1 MESELSKNNNDSK
14 SHSSAAANIQCKL
27 AVGSVNDSMEAQADA
42 VADQVMRLPAN
53 GIVQRKCS
61 KCEEE
66 EKAQRKPITSFIQKK
81 EASGNTSIASDAVS
95 NKIQETKGSGASLDT
110 PTKNFMES
118 RFGTD
123 FSGVRIHTDSQAV
136 ALSSELNAQA
146 FTVGNDVYFNTGKY
160 SPESSEGK
168 HLLAHELTHVVQQ
181 GTDLQRKQI
190 QRRVIDANVVTTQ
203 PMLTRLGLTRQEVI
217 DAIRDADTDAIQ
229 LAQNAEDTL
238 TTQLANAV
246 AGNPVDANAE
256 LILNEELGL
265 SFNNVAHRG
274 LIRQQIQR
282 FVRVRAT
289 LQSGY
294 LRYMGLGIGNVS
306 LVGCQTGNCGND
318 FAFSCPGNRLIVLCQ
333 TFWDTPDEQGA
344 TLLHE
349 PFHIWFHMA
358 RHEVD
363 ALRRADAS
371 CFESFALRVSGRAAP
386 PSCAA
391 HTNG

>member
-1 MESELSKNNNDSK
+1 MDAERSTNNNTPRV
-14 SHSSAAANIQCKL
+14 AAAASNIQCKL
-27 AVGSVNDSMEAQADA
+27 KVGSVNDPMEAQADA
-42 VADQVMRLPAN
+42 VAEHMMRMPAN
-53 GIVQRKCS
+53 GLIQRKCS
-61 KCEEE
+61 HCEEE
-66 EKAQRKPITSFIQKK
+66 EKAQLKPLTSFIQKK
-81 EASGNTSIASDAVS
+81 KASGDAGTASDTVS
-95 NKIQETKGSGASLDT
+95 NKIQETRGDGASLDT
-110 PTKNFMES
+110 ATKNFMES

-123 FSGVRIHTDSQAV
+123 FSGVRVHTDSQAV
-136 ALSSELNAQA
+136 ELSSGLNAQA
-146 FTVGNDVYFNTGKY
+146 FTVGNDVYFNSGKY
-160 SPESSEGK
+160 SPDSSEGK

-181 GTDLQRKQI
+181 GSDLQRKQI
-190 QRRVIDANVVTTQ
+190 QRRVIDTNVVTTQ
-203 PMLTRLGLTRQEVI
+203 PMLTSLGMTRQEVI

-229 LAQNAEDTL
+229 LAQNAEDSL

-282 FVRVRAT
+282 FVRVRET

-294 LRYMGLGIGNVS
+294 LRYMALGIGNVP
-306 LVGCQTGNCGND
+306 LVGCQTGNCGDN

-333 TFWDTPDEQGA
+333 TFWDTPGEQSA
-344 TLLHE
+344 TVLHE

-358 RHEVD
+358 RHAEN